1 MGSNAGGRKFLGG
14 TLVTC
19 GVPPKLRVLHALE
32 AFAGGTERHLLDL
45 VAHVED
51 AEHVIAVPSVH
62 LGRPTID
69 AIVRAREIGA
79 TVELVEMTRSPAPHR
94 NAAAITSMRSLI
106 RRYRPDV
113 VHGHSSLGGAIS
125 RLSATGT
132 QVPVAYTPN
141 GLSRA
146 TWALTAERYLR
157 SRTDWL
163 IAVSEG
169 EAEFAAG
176 KRLAPPDRISVIRNG
191 IDLEPLAPLRPSLR
205 ARLGVAETTPLVGCL
220 GRLTWQKA
228 PEIYAAACGIAARRI
243 PDAHY
248 LLIGSGLHE
257 DLVRAE
263 LESAGLGDRFHWLDA
278 LPGAAAAFA
287 ELDLYVLPSRF
298 EGGPYTPLEAMRART
313 ATVLTDVAG
322 NSDSVEHGVTGLLVP
337 VDEPEPLADA
347 IVELI
352 RDPARR
358 AAFAAAGEERLR
370 MLFDVREMAEQTAEV
385 YQRLAADRRGP
396 AKLLRRAVAAA

>member
-1 MGSNAGGRKFLGG
+1 MARN
-14 TLVTC
+14 
-19 GVPPKLRVLHALE
+19 LRILHALE

-45 VAHVED
+45 VAHVPD
-51 AEHVIAVPSVH
+51 AEHVIAVPSIH

-106 RRYRPDV
+106 RRCRPDV

-132 QVPVAYTPN
+132 QIPVAYTPN
-141 GLSRA
+141 GLARA
-146 TWALTAERYLR
+146 TLALTAERYLR

-163 IAVSEG
+163 IAVSDG
-169 EAEFAAG
+169 EAEFALS
-176 KRLAPPDRISVIRNG
+176 KRLAAPDRISVIRNG
-191 IDLEPLAPLRPSLR
+191 IDLEPPRPLRPSLR
-205 ARLGVAETTPLVGCL
+205 ARLGLSESTPLVGCL
-220 GRLTWQKA
+220 GRLAWQKA
-228 PEIYAAACGIAARRI
+228 PEVYVAACGLAARRV

-248 LLIGSGLHE
+248 LLIGSGPHE
-257 DLVRAE
+257 DRVRAE
-263 LESAGLGDRFHWLDA
+263 LETAGLGERFHWLDGLA
-278 LPGAAAAFA
+278 GAAAAFA

-322 NSDSVEHGVTGLLVP
+322 NQDTVEHGVTGLLVP

-358 AAFAAAGEERLR
+358 AAFAEAGAERLR
-370 MLFDVREMAEQTAEV
+370 KLFDVREMAEQTAAV
-385 YQRLAADRRGP
+385 YARLATDRRRP
-396 AKLLRRAVAAA
+396 AKLIRRAVSAAA